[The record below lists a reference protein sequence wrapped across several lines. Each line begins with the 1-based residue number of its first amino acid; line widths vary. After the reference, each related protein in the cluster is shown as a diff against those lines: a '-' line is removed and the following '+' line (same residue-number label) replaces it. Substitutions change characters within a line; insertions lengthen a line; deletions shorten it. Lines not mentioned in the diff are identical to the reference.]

1 MKRKKKRKLKKSVK
15 KLLILIPI
23 IAVIAMVCVYGFA
36 LKDVSYSSDLQQY
49 SAEEVKAYL
58 NAKKIDNTLLF
69 WIKNKIGKSESI
81 DLFEEYTVK
90 MQNPMKVKIISYEK
104 KLKGYIKIY
113 NSFYQVDEDGKF
125 RMTAP
130 PTPVPSVTI
139 TEFYGEDPKASPD
152 FGRIINDRH
161 FERLCKLLPVGTFTN
176 TISLSEVSK
185 LRIAFIFLPEA
196 CFS

>member
-23 IAVIAMVCVYGFA
+23 IAVIAIVCVYGFT

-69 WIKNKIGKSESI
+69 WIKNKIGKSENI

-90 MQNPMKVKIISYEK
+90 MQNPI
-104 KLKGYIKIY
+104 L
-113 NSFYQVDEDGKF
+113 N
-125 RMTAP
+125 
-130 PTPVPSVTI
+130 
-139 TEFYGEDPKASPD
+139 
-152 FGRIINDRH
+152 
-161 FERLCKLLPVGTFTN
+161 
-176 TISLSEVSK
+176 
-185 LRIAFIFLPEA
+185 
-196 CFS
+196 FSQG

>member
-1 MKRKKKRKLKKSVK
+1 MYYQRRNYMKRKKKRKLKKSVK

-69 WIKNKIGKSESI
+69 WIKNKIGKSENI
-81 DLFEEYTVK
+81 DLFEEYSVK

-113 NSFYQVDEDGKF
+113 NSFYQVDEDGKVLKI
-125 RMTAP
+125 TAVKP
-130 PTPVPSVTI
+130 KDIPII
-139 TEFYGEDPKASPD
+139 TGLDISAS
-152 FGRIINDRH
+152 FIYLMVRCCH
-161 FERLCKLLPVGTFTN
+161 LKERALNLRCKKRKLLRAN
-176 TISLSEVSK
+176 LC
-185 LRIAFIFLPEA
+185 IAVFF
-196 CFS
+196 F